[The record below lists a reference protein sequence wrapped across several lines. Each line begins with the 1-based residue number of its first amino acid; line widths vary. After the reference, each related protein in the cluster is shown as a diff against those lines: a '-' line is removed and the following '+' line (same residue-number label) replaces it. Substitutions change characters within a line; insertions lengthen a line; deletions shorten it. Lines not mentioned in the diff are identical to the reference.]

1 MKNTCASVNILDPK
15 KNRVGR
21 YGKVFIFIFTYAMQ
35 DKNLILT
42 VLVKKGNKNFRVASK
57 N

>member
-1 MKNTCASVNILDPK
+1 MKNICASVNILDPK